1 MSNLVARPDLKPRY
15 DNFIGGKFVAPV
27 GGEYFD
33 NISPIDGLP
42 FTQAARGQKED
53 IELALDAAHEAFKT
67 WGRASVGT
75 RR

>member
-1 MSNLVARPDLKPRY
+1 MTDLVARPQFKPRY
-15 DNFIGGKFVAPV
+15 EHFINGQFVAPV
-27 GGEYFD
+27 GGQYFD

-42 FTQAARGQKED
+42 FTQAARGTAED

-67 WGRASVGT
+67 WGKASATT